1 MLFMM
6 KLMICCC
13 CYVEFIV
20 AAHVDDDERLSL
32 AQCLISFYT
41 ANRAARLYTVIYRH
55 LSVAL
60 ESVVESVMCSVCAN
74 IVDRI
79 YYIWCVLKLLTREM
93 EYKKNRAAATGLL
106 SCIFILER

>member
-1 MLFMM
+1 MHNHAPKMHHNVPFQLISG
-6 KLMICCC
+6 LCCCC

-60 ESVVESVMCSVCAN
+60 ESVVESVISDYNPYTSVDVADVVCHILWA
-74 IVDRI
+74 
-79 YYIWCVLKLLTREM
+79 VL
-93 EYKKNRAAATGLL
+93 
-106 SCIFILER
+106 

>member
-1 MLFMM
+1 MPLYAPSGYFFCNPGEHAT
-6 KLMICCC
+6 ISNGVCC

-20 AAHVDDDERLSL
+20 AVHVDDDERLSL

-60 ESVVESVMCSVCAN
+60 KSVVRSVISDYNPYTSVDVADVVCHILWA
-74 IVDRI
+74 
-79 YYIWCVLKLLTREM
+79 VL
-93 EYKKNRAAATGLL
+93 
-106 SCIFILER
+106 